1 MKRSRWLLLTL
12 SAVLLLGVLAAA
24 PASAAKSVTFVTQP
38 AATLMGQTITSVSLD
53 QVDGTVDGPFVQVQ
67 AVPNSTVNLTSN
79 PAGLNASAI
88 SDGSGIAT
96 FTGISGIS
104 LATPGEYTL
113 TASSSQWGPAT
124 SSSFLVLE
132 TAAACSGNSKCDTTV
147 GTLAGPTGET
157 ARIVGTPEGS
167 GVVGAAKDIE
177 SLGTCPGDSDTQ
189 FNHGPSVISAFWENM
204 DGEVI
209 ITLTISKAWDQTQ
222 PQNGASFYQVC
233 FTYDLILENGQ
244 PKTFEDKF
252 GETVVTGLLP
262 DCGRPDQGPACVKS
276 RTKDKK
282 GNVLIVI
289 RALEDPLCR

>member
-12 SAVLLLGVLAAA
+12 SAVLLLGALAGA
-24 PASAAKSVTFVTQP
+24 PASAAKSVTFLTQP
-38 AATLMGQTITSVSLD
+38 ANTLMGQTITAASLD
-53 QVDGTVDGPFVQVQ
+53 EVDGTVDGPYVQVQ
-67 AVPNSTVNLTSN
+67 ATPNTTVTLTSS
-79 PAGLNASAI
+79 PAGLNEMVMA
-88 SDGSGIAT
+88 DGSGVAT
-96 FTGISGIS
+96 FTSISI
-104 LATPGEYTL
+104 ATPGQYTV
-113 TASSSQWGPAT
+113 TASSPQWDPAT
-124 SSSFLVLE
+124 SNSFLVLE
-132 TAAACSGNSKCDTTV
+132 TADACSGNSKCDTTV

-157 ARIVGTPEGS
+157 ARVVGTPDGS
-167 GVVGAAKDIE
+167 GVVGVAKDIQ
-177 SLGTCPGDSDTQ
+177 SLGTCPGDSDTL

-209 ITLTISKAWDQTQ
+209 ITLTISKAWDQFQ

-244 PKTFEDKF
+244 PKTFKDKF
-252 GETVVTGLLP
+252 GDTVVTGLLP
-262 DCGRPDQGPACVKS
+262 DCGKPDQGPACVKS